1 MKMKKYER
9 PTATAVNVTTIE
21 MISASGLGYTD
32 ESADKNHEVLAGQ
45 SRGEWGNLW
54 K

>member
-1 MKMKKYER
+1 MKKYER
-9 PTATAVNVTTIE
+9 PTATAVNVTTTE

-32 ESADKNHEVLAGQ
+32 ESADKNYEVLAGQ
-45 SRGEWGNLW
+45 SRGEWGSLW